1 LESNFQLINT
11 IESIIKMRR
20 ILIMKVTKEMTIGE
34 VIRTN
39 PQAAQIL
46 MSFGMGCLGCPSSQ
60 AETLEEASMVHGIN
74 IDDLLNALNQE

>member
-1 LESNFQLINT
+1 
-11 IESIIKMRR
+11 MRR